1 MIELIGPILTLG
13 VIFIGFGVMLG
24 QISLSDAVVKIAA
37 LVAGAFLCVLGIRH
51 AQATWQSLT
60 DETRAAV
67 VLLILFVVLPL
78 LILRSVLKSRLGR
91 EVGVHLIADW
101 IKDKIR
107 GK

>member
-1 MIELIGPILTLG
+1 MIELIRAILTLG
-13 VIFIGFGVMLG
+13 VIIIGFGVMLG
-24 QISLSDAVVKIAA
+24 QISISDAIAKIAA
-37 LVAGAFLCVLGIRH
+37 LVAAVFLFVFGISY
-51 AQATWQSLT
+51 AQAAWQSWP
-60 DETRAAV
+60 DQTRAAV

-78 LILRSVLKSRLGR
+78 LVLRSVLKSGLGR